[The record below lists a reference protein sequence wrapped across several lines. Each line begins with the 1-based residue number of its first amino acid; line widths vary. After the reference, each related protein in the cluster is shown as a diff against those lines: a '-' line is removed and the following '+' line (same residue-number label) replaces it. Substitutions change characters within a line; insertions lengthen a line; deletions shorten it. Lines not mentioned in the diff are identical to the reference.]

1 MIQKERDG
9 TDRTDVL
16 WSLKLTLSSL
26 LQGPVIPP
34 YLLLRTLSFFIKMSA
49 KSIFWQKMWNTPQN
63 ILPQQTHQCVT
74 RQWYQERKPSSSF
87 SFCKVLVLTNLIGQE
102 EMRLMKYTFLVFS
115 MGPVHLEGNRPFVI
129 TEHKKVESLSCSQK
143 ANAYNTIQYKVRQDS
158 KSSSCLFSVVTFL
171 PLKCLFSSSLTFSE
185 THVSKGS
192 LHLKRLQQHFC

>member
-87 SFCKVLVLTNLIGQE
+87 SLCKVLVPTNLIGQE
-102 EMRLMKYTFLVFS
+102 DMRLMKYTFLVFS
-115 MGPVHLEGNRPFVI
+115 MAQFIWRAIGLLLIPSTRKLKVFLAV
-129 TEHKKVESLSCSQK
+129 KKQMPTIQ
-143 ANAYNTIQYKVRQDS
+143 YNTIQS
-158 KSSSCLFSVVTFL
+158 
-171 PLKCLFSSSLTFSE
+171 
-185 THVSKGS
+185 
-192 LHLKRLQQHFC
+192 